1 MKNLI
6 FGIISILLLVSV
18 IAQDDATSTSSDSKT
33 NIPPE
38 TDETDVGIAP
48 DSPFYGL
55 ENAFKKISLALT
67 FSKEAKARKELD
79 IARERLREV
88 RLMIEENKLDAAEKA
103 KIRHEEISQ
112 KLKARFENKVDA
124 DEDEIEL
131 QAEIEN
137 EIEEQEAEI
146 GDIKTRI
153 EIKGELSDEQRAK
166 LMELVENLKS
176 SGNDVRLKIDSRKD
190 RLKIK
195 LKEKGLT
202 EIEIEERI
210 KSERETG
217 SDNALTN
224 RIEHVKREIEKS
236 REHLDQNKNNLD
248 NDKLAEL
255 RGQLDTADETL
266 SEAGKKVE
274 EKKYDEAREL
284 INKALRLAVLV
295 RGNEK
300 RFEANREILRDELK
314 REVGEER
321 LERAR
326 EKLREKEERLE
337 VKRERLEA
345 RKIAEDSEDEDD
357 LEEIDEDETKDEFDA
372 NEFEDKTEE
381 GIRK

>member
-1 MKNLI
+1 MKKMI

-18 IAQDDATSTSSDSKT
+18 IAQADTSSDS
-33 NIPPE
+33 E
-38 TDETDVGIAP
+38 TDVESEDVGIAP
-48 DSPFYGL
+48 DSAFYGL

-88 RLMIEENKLDAAEKA
+88 RLMIDENKLDAAEKA
-103 KIRHEEISQ
+103 KIKHEEISQ
-112 KLKARFENKVDA
+112 KLKARFENKVEA
-124 DEDEIEL
+124 DDDEIEL

-146 GDIKTRI
+146 EDIKTRI
-153 EIKGELSDEQRAK
+153 EIRGELSEEQRAK
-166 LMELVENLKS
+166 LMELVESLKS

-190 RLKIK
+190 RLKIS

-210 KSERETG
+210 KSEKETG
-217 SDNALTN
+217 SENALTN

-248 NDKLAEL
+248 NDKLVEL
-255 RGQLDTADETL
+255 RVQLDTADETV

-300 RFEANREILRDELK
+300 RFEANREILKDELK

-321 LERAR
+321 LERAM
-326 EKLREKEERLE
+326 EKLREKEDRLE
-337 VKRERLEA
+337 IKREKLEARNEA

-357 LEEIDEDETKDEFDA
+357 DLEGIEEIDEDE
-372 NEFEDKTEE
+372 FEDETEE
-381 GIRK
+381 GTRNKEVIF

>member
-38 TDETDVGIAP
+38 TDETDETDVGIAP
-48 DSPFYGL
+48 DSAFYGL

-357 LEEIDEDETKDEFDA
+357 LEEIDDEETKD
-372 NEFEDKTEE
+372 EFEDKTEE

>member
-48 DSPFYGL
+48 DSAFYGL

-357 LEEIDEDETKDEFDA
+357 LEEIDEDETKDEF
-372 NEFEDKTEE
+372 EDKTEE